1 MNNAVILAGG
11 MGKRMKSDK
20 PKVLLEVLGKPMLQ
34 WVIDACNDAG
44 ISNIC
49 VVKGYGADMLDEYLL
64 GSLRTVL
71 QPERL
76 GTGHA
81 VSCASCFLE
90 EFSDGNTLIACG
102 DSPFI
107 DPETIKSSL
116 ELHIASKRAVTVIT
130 ARLDNPRGYG
140 RIIRSEDGIEGIV
153 EEKDCS
159 DSQRKINEISSG
171 CYWFNTKKLLEALPR
186 LQRNNSQGEYYL
198 TDTISILKSDGCV
211 AQAYLSDNQDSV
223 LGANDRAGLLK
234 LNDIARM
241 KVIFKHLEA
250 GVELISTDAVTIS
263 PDVKIAPGAKILP
276 GSMLMGKT
284 IIGRDSVIGP
294 NTRLLNVTVGERST
308 LDNVVATDSRV
319 GSDAKIGPFVQLR
332 PGSVIADKAH
342 IGNFVEIKNSAI
354 GKGSSVSH
362 LTYIGDSDVGKNVNF
377 GCGTVTVNYDGSVK
391 SRCEIG
397 DNAFIGCNT
406 NLVAPVKIGEAA
418 YTAAGSTITKDVPDG
433 ALAIERGTQVIKEDY
448 AKQKLKRHLEKGKA
462 LD

>member
-116 ELHIASKRAVTVIT
+116 ELHIASKSAVTVIT

-332 PGSVIADKAH
+332 SGSVIADKAH

>member
-107 DPETIKSSL
+107 HPETIKSSL
-116 ELHIASKRAVTVIT
+116 ELHIASKSAVTVIT

-294 NTRLLNVTVGERST
+294 YTRLLNVTVGERST

-462 LD
+462 PD

>member
-90 EFSDGNTLIACG
+90 EFSDGNTLRAYG

-116 ELHIASKRAVTVIT
+116 ELHIASKSAVTVIT

-308 LDNVVATDSRV
+308 LDNVVATDPRV

-462 LD
+462 PD

>member
-116 ELHIASKRAVTVIT
+116 ELHIASKSAVTVIT

-284 IIGRDSVIGP
+284 IIGMDSVIGP

-462 LD
+462 PD

>member
-116 ELHIASKRAVTVIT
+116 ELHIASKSAVTVIT

-284 IIGRDSVIGP
+284 IIGMDSVIGP

-462 LD
+462 SD